1 VTVVQDDSVI
11 DHSDAGPPHSEHP
24 HGLTTITTVA
34 NGWDCLK
41 VEGDILAIDVPSLA
55 AAANHAFVKH
65 PVRLVVDLA
74 GVAVCV
80 EEGIEWLR
88 EISDRVGRGGGELV
102 VAVASGTSLRQMLE
116 NEGIATLDAAQ
127 LTRLLFDIPT
137 AQG

>member
-1 VTVVQDDSVI
+1 MTVQDDFVV
-11 DHSDAGPPHSEHP
+11 DHSEAGPPRREHP

-41 VEGDILAIDVPSLA
+41 VEGDILAIDIPSLA
-55 AAANHAFVKH
+55 AAANHAFLKH
-65 PVRLVVDLA
+65 PVRLVVDLT
-74 GVAVCV
+74 GVAVCG
-80 EEGIEWLR
+80 EEGIEWLQ
-88 EISDRVGRGGGELV
+88 EISRRVGRGNGELF
-102 VAVASGTSLRQMLE
+102 VAVAPGTSLRQMLE